1 MRAFPALFL
10 ASLALVLGASRAD
23 PDLLQDV
30 CVADLSSGI
39 KLNGFPCKHPSTIG
53 ANDFFF
59 AGLANPNFPNNT
71 LGSLVTAANVEKI
84 PGLNTLGVSMSRID
98 YAVGGVNPPHTHP
111 RASEIAFVLEGELE
125 VGFFTTSN
133 VLISKRIKKGEI
145 FVFPKGLL
153 HFQKNIGK
161 RRASAIT
168 AFDSQFSGTQSIA
181 TTLFAASP
189 AIPND
194 VLSKAFQI
202 HPREVERIKVKL
214 TPKK

>member
-161 RRASAIT
+161 TRASAIT

-189 AIPND
+189 TIPND

>member
-10 ASLALVLGASRAD
+10 ASLAFMLGASRAD

-145 FVFPKGLL
+145 FVFPKGLM

-161 RRASAIT
+161 TRASAIT

-181 TTLFAASP
+181 TTLFAATP
-189 AIPND
+189 TIPND

>member
-71 LGSLVTAANVEKI
+71 LGSLVRAANVEKI

-161 RRASAIT
+161 TRASAIT

-189 AIPND
+189 TIPND

-214 TPKK
+214 APKK

>member
-161 RRASAIT
+161 TRASAIT

-189 AIPND
+189 TIPND

-214 TPKK
+214 APKK

>member
-161 RRASAIT
+161 TRASAIT
-168 AFDSQFSGTQSIA
+168 AFDSQFAGTQSIA

-189 AIPND
+189 TIPND

>member
-39 KLNGFPCKHPSTIG
+39 KLNGFPCKHLSTIG

-98 YAVGGVNPPHTHP
+98 YAIGGVNPPHTHP

-145 FVFPKGLL
+145 FVFPKGLM

-161 RRASAIT
+161 TRASAIT

-189 AIPND
+189 TIPND

>member
-161 RRASAIT
+161 KRASAIT

-189 AIPND
+189 TIPND

-214 TPKK
+214 APKK

>member
-1 MRAFPALFL
+1 MRVFPALFL

-161 RRASAIT
+161 TRASAIT

>member
-59 AGLANPNFPNNT
+59 VGLANPNFPNNT

-161 RRASAIT
+161 TRASAIT

>member
-98 YAVGGVNPPHTHP
+98 YAIGGVNPPHTHP

-161 RRASAIT
+161 TRASAIT

-189 AIPND
+189 TIPND